1 MPQSET
7 LFDTGSKVNLKN
19 RGRSLKSE
27 SRGRPRSEESE
38 EAILAATIQ
47 LLSQKPLRDIS
58 IEEIARK
65 ANVGKTTIY
74 KWWPSKAYVAL
85 DAFSRKISRMVPM
98 PDTGSVRRDIL
109 EQCRSLIAFYKSPAG
124 RILGQF
130 VAESE
135 SDKEF
140 ASLFRERFLKPRREA
155 AGVAFD
161 RGIQRGE
168 IDQNVNRELVLD
180 MIYGP
185 TIFRLFVGHSPSM
198 TNWQM
203 KSCRSC
209 LKVWTKSAP
218 RAGESQVR
226 PPGSTARLAYLN
238 ESWLARY
245 AT

>member
-1 MPQSET
+1 MLRSAT
-7 LFDTGSKVNLKN
+7 LFDVSSKANLKGD
-19 RGRSLKSE
+19 RGRSSKSE

-65 ANVGKTTIY
+65 ANVGKATIY

-85 DAFSRKISRMVPM
+85 DAFSRKINRMVPM
-98 PDTGSVRRDIL
+98 PDMGSVRKDFL
-109 EQCRSLIAFYKSPAG
+109 EHCQSLIAFYKSPAG

-140 ASLFRERFLKPRREA
+140 AALFRERFLKPRRETA
-155 AGVAFD
+155 EVIFD
-161 RGIQRGE
+161 RGVQRGE

-185 TIFRLFVGHSPSM
+185 TIFRLFVGHSPLDDKLADEMVSILFGGLDKKRS
-198 TNWQM
+198 
-203 KSCRSC
+203 KSSEIAGKTA
-209 LKVWTKSAP
+209 LKHSAS
-218 RAGESQVR
+218 RVSE
-226 PPGSTARLAYLN
+226 
-238 ESWLARY
+238 
-245 AT
+245 

>member
-1 MPQSET
+1 MVRSAT
-7 LFDTGSKVNLKN
+7 MFDTGSKVNLKDD
-19 RGRSLKSE
+19 RGRSFKSE
-27 SRGRPRSEESE
+27 SRGRPRSEDSE

-47 LLSQKPLRDIS
+47 LLSQKKLRDIS

-98 PDTGSVRRDIL
+98 TDTGSVRGDIL
-109 EQCRSLIAFYKSPAG
+109 EQCRSLIAFYKSPSG

-140 ASLFRERFLKPRREA
+140 ASLFRERFLRPRREA
-155 AGVAFD
+155 VGIIFD

-168 IDQNVNRELVLD
+168 IDQNVNRDLVLD

-185 TIFRLFVGHSPSM
+185 TIFRLFVGHSPLDDKLADEMVSILFGALD
-198 TNWQM
+198 
-203 KSCRSC
+203 KKRS
-209 LKVWTKSAP
+209 KGSGV
-218 RAGESQVR
+218 AGKTTRKHNSSRVSR
-226 PPGSTARLAYLN
+226 
-238 ESWLARY
+238 
-245 AT
+245 